1 MQDLEGGDK
10 LKGLWK
16 YYLKDNNCIIF
27 MIDISKKNRMEEY
40 IEDFNLLL
48 DFHKEYRNIPI
59 LIFGN
64 KFNGLKEFEPEEL
77 LQKVELPP
85 VLSPYILTGNILTG
99 EGLTDL
105 LEYIYENME
114 FTENEEI
121 NNNKEDEIENKNNQE
136 EEPKKEEKQSYKILM
151 LGLDNTGKT
160 EILYLLKLGKKVTT
174 IPTLGFNV
182 ETIENEN
189 WEKIQHYGIWEAKQ
203 I

>member
-1 MQDLEGGDK
+1 M
-10 LKGLWK
+10 
-16 YYLKDNNCIIF
+16 
-27 MIDISKKNRMEEY
+27 MDISKKNRMEEY

-77 LQKVELPP
+77 LQKLELPP

-189 WEKIQHYGIWEAKQ
+189 WEKI
-203 I
+203 